1 MNSRKSILRYG
12 IILYICVFL
21 TGGPSVVSSF
31 AKITIKEPVEG
42 TVITIKK
49 GDTLWDLAE
58 EWLKDPLKWPEFKKY
73 NEYINPDL
81 IYPGEKM
88 KIPGEEMQLPIGMA
102 KEIVEKEIARLE
114 NKIQALRNSNQDISK
129 ALKSQA
135 EELEA
140 LQNDLDQLNQ
150 DINREAGQNQVE
162 NLEKKV
168 VSIDERLS
176 EAEVEVKGELQ
187 KSVKQVKQLNEKVD
201 KVDNNIKALEGKA
214 DQLASAGQQQITTI
228 NQSIE
233 SLTTKVTQNQESI
246 SRLEEKIADTGEVE
260 QPSRGKKAFVVL
272 TTLAGGIAWFV
283 VSSLS
288 HSD

>member
-31 AKITIKEPVEG
+31 AKITVKEPVEG
-42 TVITIKK
+42 KVITIKQ

-73 NEYINPDL
+73 NEYTNPDL
-81 IYPGEKM
+81 IYPGEDM
-88 KIPGEEMQLPIGMA
+88 QIPIEMAREIA
-102 KEIVEKEIARLE
+102 KVGEKEIARLE
-114 NKIQALRNSNQDISK
+114 YEIKALQNSNQDISN
-129 ALKSQA
+129 ALKSQT

-140 LQNDLDQLNQ
+140 LKKAIDKLNQ
-150 DINREAGQNQVE
+150 NINQKAGKKRVE

-168 VSIDERLS
+168 ASIDERLS
-176 EAEVEVKGELQ
+176 EAEIGVKGELQ
-187 KSVKQVKQLNEKVD
+187 KSVKQVNQLNENVD
-201 KVDNNIKALEGKA
+201 KIDHNVKALDGKV
-214 DQLASAGQQQITTI
+214 DQLAAAGQQQITEI
-228 NQSIE
+228 SQSVE
-233 SLTTKVTQNQESI
+233 TLTTQITQNQESI
-246 SRLEEKIADTGEVE
+246 SRLEKRIADTGEVE
-260 QPSRGKKAFVVL
+260 ELSQGKKAFVIL

-288 HSD
+288 QSN

>member
-31 AKITIKEPVEG
+31 AKITVKEPVEG
-42 TVITIKK
+42 KVITIKQ

-73 NEYINPDL
+73 NEYTNPDL
-81 IYPGEKM
+81 IYPGEDM
-88 KIPGEEMQLPIGMA
+88 QIPIEMAREIA
-102 KEIVEKEIARLE
+102 KVGEKEIARLE
-114 NKIQALRNSNQDISK
+114 YEIKALQNSNQDISN
-129 ALKSQA
+129 ALKSQT

-140 LQNDLDQLNQ
+140 LKKAIDKLNQ
-150 DINREAGQNQVE
+150 NINQKAGKKRVE

-168 VSIDERLS
+168 ASIDERLS
-176 EAEVEVKGELQ
+176 EAEIGVKGELQ
-187 KSVKQVKQLNEKVD
+187 KSVKQVNQLNENVD
-201 KVDNNIKALEGKA
+201 KIDHNVKALDGKV
-214 DQLASAGQQQITTI
+214 DQLAAAGQQQITEI
-228 NQSIE
+228 SQSVE
-233 SLTTKVTQNQESI
+233 TLTTQITQNQESI
-246 SRLEEKIADTGEVE
+246 SRLETRIADTGEVE
-260 QPSRGKKAFVVL
+260 ELSQGKKAFVIL

-288 HSD
+288 QSN